1 MASLF
6 RRGGFW
12 HLGWQQDG
20 KWKQVSTKFRA
31 EGKAPPIEVHELR
44 LRKEKEIACIAVGL
58 EYVKPITINEAIAE
72 WTEIDRKTARQG
84 TFANHQS
91 TVPKRLARFNDKLVA
106 HFNEADAQEIVASLN
121 SEPTS
126 YSTKRSMFASFSS
139 FWKFVMAKGYSKAQ
153 FFSYSMMKKISGD
166 RNPRK
171 ERRGLTYEEEEKI
184 FSHLSGWGL
193 TCAKIAIWTGARI
206 SEAVKVRRE
215 DVDFLQGE
223 IRFREKKQG
232 DRPIVKS
239 MHPSLTDFLRNLS
252 VDDYPP
258 ENASECALRDRF
270 RQAVAKAGVPNATF
284 HWLRHTLASR
294 LFEEGINERDAAA
307 ILGHTQAV
315 HKVYAHASRERLK
328 SKLSKVKTVG
338 FLSGN

>member
-6 RRGGFW
+6 RRGGYW

-44 LRKEKEIACIAVGL
+44 LRKEKEVACIAVGL
-58 EYVKPITINEAIAE
+58 EYVKPITIKEAIAE
-72 WTEIDRKTARQG
+72 WTEIDRKTTRKG

-91 TVPKRLARFNDKLVA
+91 TVPRRIAQFNDKLVA
-106 HFNEADAQEIVASLN
+106 HFNEADAQEIVGSLN
-121 SEPTS
+121 AEPTS
-126 YSTKRSMFASFSS
+126 YFTKRSNFASFAS
-139 FWKFVMAKGYSKAQ
+139 FWKFVSAKGYSKAQ
-153 FFSYSMMKKISGD
+153 FFSHSMMKKISGD
-166 RNPRK
+166 RSPRT
-171 ERRGLTYEEEEKI
+171 ERRGLSYEEEEKI
-184 FSHLSGWGL
+184 FSHLSGWPL

-223 IRFREKKQG
+223 ISFREKKQG
-232 DRPIVKS
+232 GRVIIKG
-239 MHPSLTDFLRNLS
+239 MHPSLIDFLRNLS
-252 VDDYPP
+252 VDDYAP
-258 ENASECALRDRF
+258 ENANEVMLRDRF
-270 RQAVAKAGVPNATF
+270 NKAVAKSGVPNATF

-294 LFEEGINERDAAA
+294 LFDEGIGERDAAA

-328 SKLSKVKTVG
+328 SKLSKVKNVG